1 LGRGKRRGR
10 PPLWMVE
17 AAKRKPADQDK
28 EPVSRPASGSKTVIV

>member
-1 LGRGKRRGR
+1 
-10 PPLWMVE
+10 MVE